1 MTVKEID
8 KFREKLENTEVIDNR
23 TERFKQTAIE
33 YLKLYCDAV
42 GERGKK
48 IIKQKGDSDGKRY

>member
-48 IIKQKGDSDGKRY
+48 IIKQKGGQA